1 MTSVLDL
8 VDAHVAYGPFKA
20 LFGVDL
26 SIDKGEAVALL
37 GANGAG
43 KSTVARAVSGLV
55 PLSEGRLV
63 LNGDDMTGAAAWRIR
78 RAGVLQVPEGRGIF
92 GSLSVEENLNIGL
105 LMEPRAR
112 RRELLREAFDRF
124 ELLAER
130 RSQRA
135 GTLSGGQQRLLALAV
150 ALIDPPTLLVA
161 DELSL
166 GLAPGILDEIYASL
180 AELKRQGTSLLIIEQ
195 QTGRALDMAD
205 RAVVLSRGVV
215 AYDGDPSDAASV
227 AGAMLGPASS

>member
-26 SIDKGEAVALL
+26 SIDMGEAVALL

-43 KSTVARAVSGLV
+43 KSTVARVVSGLV

-150 ALIDPPTLLVA
+150 ALIDPPALLVA
-161 DELSL
+161 DELWR
-166 GLAPGILDEIYASL
+166 GRAPGILDEIYASL

-205 RAVVLSRGVV
+205 RAVVLSGGLV

>member
-43 KSTVARAVSGLV
+43 KSTVARVVSGLV

-150 ALIDPPTLLVA
+150 ALIDPPALLVA

-180 AELKRQGTSLLIIEQ
+180 AEHKRQGTSLLIIEQ

-205 RAVVLSRGVV
+205 RAVVLSGGLV

>member
-43 KSTVARAVSGLV
+43 KSTVARVVSGLV

-92 GSLSVEENLNIGL
+92 GSLSVEENLTIGL

-150 ALIDPPTLLVA
+150 ALIDPPALLVA

-205 RAVVLSRGVV
+205 RAVVLSGGLV

>member
-1 MTSVLDL
+1 MTSVLNL

-43 KSTVARAVSGLV
+43 KSTVARVVSGLV

-150 ALIDPPTLLVA
+150 ALIDPPALLVA

-205 RAVVLSRGVV
+205 RAVVLSGGLV

>member
-26 SIDKGEAVALL
+26 SIDMGEAVALL

-195 QTGRALDMAD
+195 QTERALDMAD
-205 RAVVLSRGVV
+205 RAVVLSRGLV
-215 AYDGDPSDAASV
+215 AYDGDPSDAVAV

>member
-43 KSTVARAVSGLV
+43 KSTVARVVSGLV

-150 ALIDPPTLLVA
+150 ALIDPPALLVA

-205 RAVVLSRGVV
+205 RAVVLSGGLV

>member
-26 SIDKGEAVALL
+26 SIDMGEAVALL

-92 GSLSVEENLNIGL
+92 GSLSVEENLTIGL

-205 RAVVLSRGVV
+205 RAVVLSGGLV

>member
-26 SIDKGEAVALL
+26 SIDMGEAVALL

-150 ALIDPPTLLVA
+150 ALIDPPALLVA

-205 RAVVLSRGVV
+205 RAVVLSGGLV

>member
-43 KSTVARAVSGLV
+43 KSTVARVVSGLV

-150 ALIDPPTLLVA
+150 ALIDPPALLVA

-195 QTGRALDMAD
+195 QTGRALDRAD
-205 RAVVLSRGVV
+205 RAVVLSGGLV

>member
-26 SIDKGEAVALL
+26 SIDMGEAVALL

-43 KSTVARAVSGLV
+43 KSTVARVVSGLV

-92 GSLSVEENLNIGL
+92 GSLSVEENLTIGL

-112 RRELLREAFDRF
+112 RRELLRDAFDRF

-135 GTLSGGQQRLLALAV
+135 GTLSGGQQARFQILLL
-150 ALIDPPTLLVA
+150 
-161 DELSL
+161 E
-166 GLAPGILDEIYASL
+166 
-180 AELKRQGTSLLIIEQ
+180 
-195 QTGRALDMAD
+195 
-205 RAVVLSRGVV
+205 
-215 AYDGDPSDAASV
+215 
-227 AGAMLGPASS
+227 

>member
-1 MTSVLDL
+1 MTSVLNL

-43 KSTVARAVSGLV
+43 KSTVARVVSGLV

-92 GSLSVEENLNIGL
+92 GSLSVEENLTIGL

-112 RRELLREAFDRF
+112 RRELLRDAFDRF

-150 ALIDPPTLLVA
+150 ALIDPPALLVA

-205 RAVVLSRGVV
+205 RAVVLSGGLV

>member
-43 KSTVARAVSGLV
+43 KSTVARVVSGLV

-150 ALIDPPTLLVA
+150 ALIDPPALLVA
-161 DELSL
+161 DELSR

-205 RAVVLSRGVV
+205 RAVVLSGGLV

>member
-43 KSTVARAVSGLV
+43 TSTVARVVSGLV

-150 ALIDPPTLLVA
+150 ALIDPPALLVA

-205 RAVVLSRGVV
+205 RAVVLSGGLV

>member
-26 SIDKGEAVALL
+26 SIDMGEAVALL

-92 GSLSVEENLNIGL
+92 GSLSVEENLTIGL

-112 RRELLREAFDRF
+112 RRELLRDAFDRF

-205 RAVVLSRGVV
+205 RAVVLSGGLV

>member
-1 MTSVLDL
+1 
-8 VDAHVAYGPFKA
+8 
-20 LFGVDL
+20 
-26 SIDKGEAVALL
+26 
-37 GANGAG
+37 
-43 KSTVARAVSGLV
+43 
-55 PLSEGRLV
+55 
-63 LNGDDMTGAAAWRIR
+63 MTGAAAWRIR

-92 GSLSVEENLNIGL
+92 GSLSVEENLTIGL

-150 ALIDPPTLLVA
+150 ALIDPPALLVA

-195 QTGRALDMAD
+195 QTERALDMAD
-205 RAVVLSRGVV
+205 RAVVLSRGLV
-215 AYDGDPSDAASV
+215 AYDGEPSDAVAV